1 MLSPRTTI
9 WENNPLAPGTGLMM
23 AKCAFDRDA
32 IPILPTQAT
41 QMLKKRGL
49 HRSGAV
55 PFFLPEVASVAFLRP
70 LEPWLSLNL
79 LGGQYLVL
87 ARKPSRHEK
96 RYTAENI

>member
-9 WENNPLAPGTGLMM
+9 WETNPLAPGTGLIM

-41 QMLKKRGL
+41 QMLKKRGS

-55 PFFLPEVASVAFLRP
+55 PFFLPRLLAFLRP
-70 LEPWLSLNL
+70 LEPFVEFEPARWSMLSS
-79 LGGQYLVL
+79 G
-87 ARKPSRHEK
+87 EK
-96 RYTAENI
+96 TIDA

>member
-9 WENNPLAPGTGLMM
+9 WENNPLASGTGLMM

-55 PFFLPEVASVAFLRP
+55 PFFLPDVASVPTSARALVEF
-70 LEPWLSLNL
+70 EPARWSILSS
-79 LGGQYLVL
+79 G
-87 ARKPSRHEK
+87 EK
-96 RYTAENI
+96 TIDA